1 MGNMNSAQKNRLFQQ
16 TTAEQAVSLLSPFKS
31 EWKTILLSSIVIN
44 LLALAF
50 PLLMLQIYDRILPN
64 QSVETLG
71 LVAGTVGLAIL
82 VESILRLA
90 RSYSTAWVAARFEH
104 RAMTAVANRV
114 LAEPLPEF
122 ERKGTGATMSLFKSI
137 LVLKYHY
144 SGQSF
149 QQLMDL
155 PFTAV
160 YVVII
165 SIMSPLIGL
174 MLCLGYVIFLL
185 ITWKNSRDF
194 PLLVAEQK
202 AADLRRGNF
211 LNETFINVHT
221 LKSMTMESL
230 MIRRHERLQENCAR
244 LMARVAYSLDM
255 SAGLG
260 NIFSPLM
267 TMLTVALGA
276 WLVIH
281 GNMTNGELAACVL
294 LGMRALGPLQRLG
307 GIWAKHQQDMVV
319 RHDLSAM
326 LTKAAL
332 PEASVDH
339 SYRSAD
345 IRKNRIEPGRIEL
358 QNVSYRYPNDQRE
371 LFDNLSLQIEP
382 GECVVIAANAGE
394 GRSTLLKLIS
404 GVLEP
409 DSGRVLLDGQDVRL
423 LQTDALSEYVGYL
436 PQEAQMFEGSL
447 LDNVSVFDPARVPQ
461 ALKIATELGLGDFV
475 AKMPRGWDSTVG
487 DMASDSLPPGY
498 RQRISIV
505 RALSNQP
512 GIVLFDEAT
521 STMDAEGDALCL
533 RYLKSILGKVTLVI
547 VSQNKIYQD
556 LATSRIYLHDGKL
569 TQMQSDSIVTLTHP
583 VKKAADPELSLKK
596 SSPALTPNNSAS
608 TTPKFFDRSL
618 FKDEFH
624 EDRWEK
630 MHETVNRQFSVETD
644 LASCLT
650 VLLKLLN
657 ARGSA
662 REIAE
667 SLPYFTDALDLPGFH
682 NAMAQLGYK
691 MTEVQCKLGDVPARS
706 MPCLFVPENTFAFV
720 AISRSGKNVRAQ
732 TDSSEEIRYESNL
745 DMKGRVFFYEAIDV
759 SEIYSSSWVKR
770 AILRFRPLIAQATLS
785 ALVSGLIMMA
795 GPLFMTIVYSTVI
808 PSAAKDT
815 LLYLTA
821 GASIALVSGYAFMR
835 QRAHILSYIAG
846 RIEYLFGATILQ
858 QVLRMA
864 PSYTEKASVSSQSA
878 RLQSFEVIRDMFT
891 GSLASTLLESPA
903 TIVLLIALSILNPIA
918 LLIFVLML
926 TIYVF
931 FYWVLSGTSK
941 RRMSELSRSITRRN
955 EFLLE
960 MIDKM
965 RVVHECSAQQLWLE
979 RFRDVSAN
987 ATMASFRSEL
997 LTSLLVSISYFVM
1010 MLSALA
1016 IVAATVPAV
1025 WSHTVSSG
1033 ALIASL
1039 MLMWRV
1045 LTPIQ
1050 TVFTSMARIERIGGA
1065 VAQIDGL
1072 MRIKG
1077 ERPDST
1083 AAVMSRN
1090 IKGNIEFARVSFR
1103 YSMNVD
1109 PALIGV
1115 EFRIKAGEMVAVTGA
1130 NGSGKSTLFK
1140 LLLGM
1145 YQPQAGAILI
1155 DNTDIRQLDPMS
1167 LRRTI
1172 GYTPQDTQ
1180 LFRATIAQNLRL
1192 VRPDATDKELYACLE
1207 MVDGLDQVLSLPK
1220 GLEYRVGD
1228 NTNDLPPTL
1237 KQKISLARTLLTRA
1251 PIMLFDEPG
1260 TGMDEAS
1267 DLKLMETF
1275 SLLKGNTTV
1284 LFISHRP
1291 ALIRQAETL
1300 LVFDKGYLRAAGP
1313 PEFLL
1318 QKPNAA

>member
-1 MGNMNSAQKNRLFQQ
+1 MNSAYKNRLNHQ
-16 TTAEQAVSLLSPFKS
+16 TTAEQAESLLSPFKS
-31 EWKTILLSSIVIN
+31 EWKTILLASVVIN

-104 RAMTAVANRV
+104 RAMTAVADRV
-114 LAEPLPEF
+114 LAESLPEF
-122 ERKGTGATMSLFKSI
+122 ERKGTGATTSLFKSI

-155 PFTAV
+155 PFTAL
-160 YVVII
+160 YVLIV
-165 SIMSPLIGL
+165 SIMSPLVGL
-174 MLCLGYVIFLL
+174 LLCCGYTVFLWL
-185 ITWKNSRDF
+185 TWRNGRDF
-194 PLLVAEQK
+194 PELVKEQK

-230 MIRRHERLQENCAR
+230 MIRRHERLQENCAK
-244 LMARVAYSLDM
+244 LMARVTYALDM

-281 GNMTNGELAACVL
+281 GEMTNGELAACVL

-307 GIWAKHQQDMVV
+307 GIWSKHQQDTVV
-319 RHDLSAM
+319 RNELSEVLKKGALPKTAVDHDLS
-326 LTKAAL
+326 TH
-332 PEASVDH
+332 E
-339 SYRSAD
+339 
-345 IRKNRIEPGRIEL
+345 RKKIEQPGVIEL
-358 QNVSYRYPNDQRE
+358 DHVSYRYPNDDRE
-371 LFDNLSLQIEP
+371 LFENISLRVEP
-382 GECVVIAANAGE
+382 GECIAIVGNSGE

-404 GVLEP
+404 GVLQP
-409 DSGRVLLDGQDVRL
+409 DSGRVLIDGQDLRL
-423 LQTDALSEYVGYL
+423 LEPSMRSHYVGYL
-436 PQEAQMFEGSL
+436 PQESEMFEGSL
-447 LDNVSVFDPARVPQ
+447 LDNISVFNPARVPQ
-461 ALKIATELGLGDFV
+461 AISISKELGLVDFV
-475 AKMPRGWDSTVG
+475 SRMPRGWDSTVG
-487 DMASDSLPPGY
+487 DMAANSLPPGY

-505 RALSNQP
+505 RALSDQP

-533 RYLKSILGKVTLVI
+533 SYLQSIIGKVTLVI
-547 VSQNKIYQD
+547 VSQNSAYQD
-556 LATSRIYLHDGKL
+556 LATRKIYLHDGKL
-569 TQMQSDSIVTLTHP
+569 TQVDSVSLITLTT
-583 VKKAADPELSLKK
+583 VAKKTV
-596 SSPALTPNNSAS
+596 PAEISNNTS
-608 TTPKFFDRSL
+608 THVLNDHYSESTRRKFFDRSTL
-618 FKDEFH
+618 SHEFH
-624 EDRWEK
+624 ENRWEK

-644 LASCLT
+644 LAGCLT

-657 ARGSA
+657 ARGST

-667 SLPYFTDALDLPGFH
+667 SLPYFTEALDLPGFH

-691 MTEVQCKLGDVPARS
+691 MTEVYCKLGDVPARS
-706 MPCLFVPENTFAFV
+706 MPCLFLPDGDLSFV
-720 AISRSGKNVRAQ
+720 AISRSGKNVRVQ
-732 TDSSEEIRYESNL
+732 TSPVEEIRYESNL
-745 DMKGRVFFYEAIDV
+745 DIKGRVFFYEATDL
-759 SEIYSSSWVKR
+759 SEIYTTSWVKR
-770 AILRFRPLIAQATLS
+770 AIVRFRPLIAQATLS

-795 GPLFMTIVYSTVI
+795 GPLFMTTVYSTVI

-815 LLYLTA
+815 LLYLTV
-821 GASIALVSGYAFMR
+821 GASVALVSGYAFMR
-835 QRAHILSYIAG
+835 QRAHILAYIAG

-858 QVLRMA
+858 QVLRMS

-903 TIVLLIALSILNPIA
+903 TLVLLIALSILNPIA
-918 LLIFVLML
+918 LLIFVSMVA
-926 TIYVF
+926 IYALI
-931 FYWVLSGTSK
+931 YWMLSGISK
-941 RRMSELSRSITRRN
+941 RRMTELSRSLTRRN
-955 EFLLE
+955 EFVLE

-965 RVVHECSAQQLWLE
+965 RVVRECSAQQLWFE
-979 RFRDVSAN
+979 RFRDISAN
-987 ATMASFRSEL
+987 ATMASFKSEL
-997 LTSLLVSISYFVM
+997 LTSLLVSVSYFVM

-1025 WSHTVSSG
+1025 WAHTVTSG

-1045 LTPIQ
+1045 LNPIQ
-1050 TVFTSMARIERIGGA
+1050 TIFTSMARIERIGGA
-1065 VAQIDGL
+1065 VTQIDSL
-1072 MRIKG
+1072 MRING

-1083 AAVMSRN
+1083 AAVMSRSV
-1090 IKGNIEFARVSFR
+1090 KGNIEFARVSFR

-1155 DNTDIRQLDPMS
+1155 DNVDIRQLDPLS
-1167 LRRTI
+1167 LRRMI

-1192 VRPDATDKELYACLE
+1192 VRPDATDTELYACLE
-1207 MVDGLDQVLSLPK
+1207 MVGGLEQVLALPR

-1260 TGMDEAS
+1260 SGMDEAS
-1267 DLKLMETF
+1267 DMKLMETL

-1284 LFISHRP
+1284 MFISHRP
-1291 ALIRQAETL
+1291 ALIRRAETL

>member
-1 MGNMNSAQKNRLFQQ
+1 
-16 TTAEQAVSLLSPFKS
+16 
-31 EWKTILLSSIVIN
+31 
-44 LLALAF
+44 
-50 PLLMLQIYDRILPN
+50 
-64 QSVETLG
+64 
-71 LVAGTVGLAIL
+71 
-82 VESILRLA
+82 
-90 RSYSTAWVAARFEH
+90 
-104 RAMTAVANRV
+104 
-114 LAEPLPEF
+114 
-122 ERKGTGATMSLFKSI
+122 
-137 LVLKYHY
+137 
-144 SGQSF
+144 
-149 QQLMDL
+149 
-155 PFTAV
+155 
-160 YVVII
+160 
-165 SIMSPLIGL
+165 
-174 MLCLGYVIFLL
+174 
-185 ITWKNSRDF
+185 
-194 PLLVAEQK
+194 
-202 AADLRRGNF
+202 
-211 LNETFINVHT
+211 
-221 LKSMTMESL
+221 
-230 MIRRHERLQENCAR
+230 
-244 LMARVAYSLDM
+244 
-255 SAGLG
+255 
-260 NIFSPLM
+260 
-267 TMLTVALGA
+267 
-276 WLVIH
+276 
-281 GNMTNGELAACVL
+281 
-294 LGMRALGPLQRLG
+294 
-307 GIWAKHQQDMVV
+307 
-319 RHDLSAM
+319 
-326 LTKAAL
+326 
-332 PEASVDH
+332 
-339 SYRSAD
+339 
-345 IRKNRIEPGRIEL
+345 
-358 QNVSYRYPNDQRE
+358 
-371 LFDNLSLQIEP
+371 
-382 GECVVIAANAGE
+382 
-394 GRSTLLKLIS
+394 
-404 GVLEP
+404 
-409 DSGRVLLDGQDVRL
+409 
-423 LQTDALSEYVGYL
+423 
-436 PQEAQMFEGSL
+436 
-447 LDNVSVFDPARVPQ
+447 
-461 ALKIATELGLGDFV
+461 
-475 AKMPRGWDSTVG
+475 
-487 DMASDSLPPGY
+487 
-498 RQRISIV
+498 
-505 RALSNQP
+505 
-512 GIVLFDEAT
+512 
-521 STMDAEGDALCL
+521 
-533 RYLKSILGKVTLVI
+533 
-547 VSQNKIYQD
+547 
-556 LATSRIYLHDGKL
+556 
-569 TQMQSDSIVTLTHP
+569 
-583 VKKAADPELSLKK
+583 
-596 SSPALTPNNSAS
+596 
-608 TTPKFFDRSL
+608 
-618 FKDEFH
+618 
-624 EDRWEK
+624 
-630 MHETVNRQFSVETD
+630 
-644 LASCLT
+644 
-650 VLLKLLN
+650 
-657 ARGSA
+657 
-662 REIAE
+662 
-667 SLPYFTDALDLPGFH
+667 
-682 NAMAQLGYK
+682 
-691 MTEVQCKLGDVPARS
+691 
-706 MPCLFVPENTFAFV
+706 
-720 AISRSGKNVRAQ
+720 
-732 TDSSEEIRYESNL
+732 
-745 DMKGRVFFYEAIDV
+745 
-759 SEIYSSSWVKR
+759 
-770 AILRFRPLIAQATLS
+770 
-785 ALVSGLIMMA
+785 
-795 GPLFMTIVYSTVI
+795 
-808 PSAAKDT
+808 
-815 LLYLTA
+815 
-821 GASIALVSGYAFMR
+821 
-835 QRAHILSYIAG
+835 
-846 RIEYLFGATILQ
+846 
-858 QVLRMA
+858 
-864 PSYTEKASVSSQSA
+864 
-878 RLQSFEVIRDMFT
+878 LQSFEVIRDMFT

-1115 EFRIKAGEMVAVTGA
+1115 EFRVKAGEMVAVTGA

-1167 LRRTI
+1167 LRRII

-1192 VRPDATDKELYACLE
+1192 VRPDASDKELYACLE

-1260 TGMDEAS
+1260 TGMDEAA